1 MLGDSSTI
9 LSRVQSP
16 TQKKQGI
23 RPKKVT
29 IMKRKILL
37 CIKQMILP
45 KATIQ
50 LLLRRPRQLTLTK
63 ISTKHCQPPSRPPLQ
78 GEKDLLQDALLIWIL
93 TQNKYS
99 LSSNKFM
106 IISLIEYCRFAS
118 LRVHFSLLNPTL
130 GIFLKKNFT
139 QVEAQTFK
147 P

>member
-1 MLGDSSTI
+1 M
-9 LSRVQSP
+9 
-16 TQKKQGI
+16 
-23 RPKKVT
+23 KVT
-29 IMKRKILL
+29 IMKRKSLL
-37 CIKQMILP
+37 CIKQTILP

-50 LLLRRPRQLTLTK
+50 LLLRRPKQLTLTK

-106 IISLIEYCRFAS
+106 IISLIEYCRLAS

-130 GIFLKKNFT
+130 GIFLKKTLPKWKHKLLNLEHYLTNIPYTIFMSFL
-139 QVEAQTFK
+139 EMF
-147 P
+147 